1 LRYKVT
7 ALDFFHGKDICR
19 QIMTRPTA
27 RMNPRLLLLLSGC
40 AMTLAMAGPL
50 HAADSV
56 CLYQSRSY
64 SEGAFICV
72 QKSLMQTC
80 TADGA
85 RLVWRVVADTDIG
98 NRCVTPIPSV
108 EPRKRI
114 VRRTRIARQIV
125 APIQPNSVKCFV
137 FNGKRYCE

>member
-1 LRYKVT
+1 MKLSAMRLPQRLALLFGWTT
-7 ALDFFHGKDICR
+7 ALCI
-19 QIMTRPTA
+19 A
-27 RMNPRLLLLLSGC
+27 S
-40 AMTLAMAGPL
+40 PL

-80 TADGA
+80 ASDGS
-85 RLVWRVVADTDIG
+85 RMVWRAVTDSELG
-98 NRCVTPIPSV
+98 NRCVTPIPAV
-108 EPRKRI
+108 EARKRI
-114 VRRTRIARQIV
+114 VRRTRVARRVV
-125 APIQPNSVKCFV
+125 APAEPVSAKCFV